1 MLTREEIREEF
12 EIAKAKD
19 KAGKKEIYENRINFI
34 EMHMVNERNNP
45 ELYEHLI
52 SENGLPLY
60 KWEGL
65 YKAYTSPDPKVA
77 FGVRSASDEEKEKEY
92 RTTEQLIDDVSVD
105 IPVVP
110 EDDVSKVIGD
120 MNEIQ

>member
-12 EIAKAKD
+12 EVAKLKD
-19 KAGKKEIYENRINFI
+19 TTRGRNTYVNRIAMI
-34 EMHMVNERNNP
+34 EKHMNQEKENP

-65 YKAYTSPDPKVA
+65 YKAYTSPDPKAA
-77 FGVRSASDEEKEKEY
+77 FGVLTMDSEKDT
-92 RTTEQLIDDVSVD
+92 RTTEQMIDDVSVEV
-105 IPVVP
+105 PVVP

>member
-19 KAGKKEIYENRINFI
+19 KAGNKEIYDNRINFI

-65 YKAYTSPDPKVA
+65 YKAYTSLDPKVA

-105 IPVVP
+105 VPVVP

>member
-12 EIAKAKD
+12 EVAKLKD
-19 KAGKKEIYENRINFI
+19 TTRGRNTYVNRIAMI
-34 EMHMVNERNNP
+34 EKHMNQEKENP

-105 IPVVP
+105 VPVVP

>member
-1 MLTREEIREEF
+1 MLTREELREEF
-12 EIAKAKD
+12 EVAKLKD
-19 KAGKKEIYENRINFI
+19 TTRGRNTYVNRIAMI
-34 EMHMVNERNNP
+34 EKHMNQEKENP

-52 SENGLPLY
+52 SENGLPLF

-77 FGVRSASDEEKEKEY
+77 FGVRSVSDEEKEKEY

-105 IPVVP
+105 VPVVP